1 MRKLG
6 FDERFIRPIRSLS
19 EKGLNYSH
27 LIKTVAKIF
36 VYDDSED
43 TESVALLAML
53 KEKPFQEVAKE
64 VTGLTDEKLL
74 AAIEKEYQA
83 LVK

>member
-1 MRKLG
+1 M
-6 FDERFIRPIRSLS
+6 
-19 EKGLNYSH
+19 
-27 LIKTVAKIF
+27 
-36 VYDDSED
+36 YDDSED